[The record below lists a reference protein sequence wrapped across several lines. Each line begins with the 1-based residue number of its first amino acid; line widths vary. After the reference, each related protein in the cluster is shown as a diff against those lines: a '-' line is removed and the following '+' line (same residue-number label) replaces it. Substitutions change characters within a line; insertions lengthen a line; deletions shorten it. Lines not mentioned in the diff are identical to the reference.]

1 MKFKKP
7 KTPFVGTDAGLGG
20 DLVMVGLP
28 FDGTETFRKGTK
40 DGPDSMRC
48 YSDSIETFSPDF
60 ERDITD
66 LNVSDAGNVV
76 FKSNSV
82 KKVLSDIGDT
92 AAYMME
98 KGKKALYIG
107 GEHLVTFPLIKKYHE
122 KYPDLHV
129 LYFDAHADS
138 RDQFGGS
145 PFSHSAVV
153 HLMADFV
160 PAKNIHLFGIRSFEK
175 KEYYWLKKKK
185 ISVDRK
191 IENLGRVIDS
201 VKNSPVYI
209 TIDMDVFNPSEMWG
223 VGNPEGGGIS
233 FASFTSIVKQ
243 FAKLKK
249 VVAADIVELAPNLDT
264 TGASSI
270 YTAKVAREVILSLA
284 K

>member
-1 MKFKKP
+1 MKFKRP
-7 KTPFVGTDAGLGG
+7 KVPFVGTEAGLGG
-20 DLVMVGLP
+20 DLVLVGLP

-40 DGPDSMRC
+40 DGPDSMRQ

-60 ERDITD
+60 EKDIAD
-66 LNVSDAGNVV
+66 LNISDAGNVI
-76 FKSNSV
+76 FRSQTV
-82 KKVLSDIGDT
+82 KKVLGDIESA

-107 GEHLVTFPLIKKYHE
+107 GEHLVTYPLIKKYHE
-122 KYPDLHV
+122 KYPDLQV

-138 RDQFGGS
+138 RDSFAGD
-145 PFSHSAVV
+145 PYSHSAVV
-153 HLMADFV
+153 HLMADHV
-160 PAKNIHLFGIRSFEK
+160 PAKNISLFGIRSFEK

-185 ISVDRK
+185 IFVDRR
-191 IENLGRVIDS
+191 IEKLGTVINR

-209 TIDMDVFNPSEMWG
+209 TIDMDVFNPAEMWG

-233 FASFTSIVKQ
+233 FAQFTHIVGL
-243 FAKLKK
+243 FAKLKN
-249 VVAADIVELAPNLDT
+249 VVAADIVELAPNIDA